1 MKLTAGDER
10 TNEKAVPLYNE
21 REVVRRQIQ

>member
-1 MKLTAGDER
+1 MKLTVGDER

-21 REVVRRQIQ
+21 REVVRRQ